1 MFKEAIIN
9 KMSMRAI
16 ITMCVSVGVMCS
28 CTNSNDNIAESLYS
42 QASEQYQS
50 GNYQQSVA
58 LLDSLKNNYK
68 DDIDILKKGL
78 YLRVLNQEGLI
89 KDEIASNDSLI
100 SVLESENMELSG
112 SFKYVKLKDMVE
124 GYYIHKSIADKA
136 GDDNRSTVEPRID
149 EADMF
154 YIVSYLKGNSVSHTS
169 VALSSAAGEVSS
181 KSVAYDKSRNYRYN
195 SDGIAYESIIFTNQ
209 ECDTLGYFVANNN
222 SSNVKLTFK
231 GKKQYSVKL
240 EPKMIKAIN
249 ETYRFAT
256 NKNRGKSAIK
266 KKMFLE
272 QKLQL
277 AQKQI
282 EQTKASLQQ

>member
-9 KMSMRAI
+9 KMSMKAI

-112 SFKYVKLKDMVE
+112 SFKYVKLKDM
-124 GYYIHKSIADKA
+124 
-136 GDDNRSTVEPRID
+136 TRI
-149 EADMF
+149 
-154 YIVSYLKGNSVSHTS
+154 T
-169 VALSSAAGEVSS
+169 
-181 KSVAYDKSRNYRYN
+181 
-195 SDGIAYESIIFTNQ
+195 
-209 ECDTLGYFVANNN
+209 
-222 SSNVKLTFK
+222 
-231 GKKQYSVKL
+231 
-240 EPKMIKAIN
+240 
-249 ETYRFAT
+249 
-256 NKNRGKSAIK
+256 
-266 KKMFLE
+266 
-272 QKLQL
+272 
-277 AQKQI
+277 QI
-282 EQTKASLQQ
+282 S